1 MPRSARFVAYG
12 LAATTMLLAIASGCG
27 RPWDTLDV
35 QAAAAVT
42 RVEIVRPERHTVRRS
57 VGQPGELQAFETT
70 AIHARIPGYVKV
82 WTVNIGAT
90 VKKGQVLAE
99 LSVPEVEADVRQKN
113 AMVEQAIAKHRQ
125 FQAAIKVAEA
135 NVAGAEANLT
145 EMRAGIKRVDADLVR
160 WQAEY
165 NRVER
170 LFHERAQTGS
180 LVDETRNKLRA
191 SEATR
196 DEVRAHVTTAEVAVI
211 QSRAARDQADS
222 DLGAAAAAIEV
233 AKEDVRHAESLLGFA
248 RIEAPFDGIVTLR
261 NVNTGDLTKPGA
273 DQPPLFIVAR
283 SDIVTIRVNVPEAFA
298 TAVNPGDRALVRLP
312 EMKDKTR
319 EGNVSRHSWAL
330 DPKTRTI
337 RVEIDIPNPGGTL
350 LPGLY
355 AYATLIVEEHP
366 NVLTVPATA
375 VVNEK
380 DKSYCVAVVDGRA
393 VHRPIVLGLSDGTL
407 VEVVTGLDASELIV
421 KANAAS
427 LTDGQPIAVAEPI
440 NLLPSSV
447 KP

>member
-1 MPRSARFVAYG
+1 
-12 LAATTMLLAIASGCG
+12 
-27 RPWDTLDV
+27 
-35 QAAAAVT
+35 
-42 RVEIVRPERHTVRRS
+42 
-57 VGQPGELQAFETT
+57 
-70 AIHARIPGYVKV
+70 
-82 WTVNIGAT
+82 
-90 VKKGQVLAE
+90 VLAE

-380 DKSYCVAVVDGRA
+380 DTSYCVAVVDGRA

-407 VEVVTGLDASELIV
+407 VEVVTGLDGSESVV